1 MMPSARLALQL
12 EEARRR
18 PLCLARMRHD
28 FGQMGFYQ
36 PAQSGH
42 VGVVRLAGEQQ
53 TAELIL
59 HFSNS
64 ARQGL
69 LAHMSFFRCLG
80 EIERPAHRQ
89 KIANLLH
96 FHPDHPFWP
105 LPPSTDDLGMSLFA
119 GTTVVLRRLE

>member
-1 MMPSARLALQL
+1 
-12 EEARRR
+12 
-18 PLCLARMRHD
+18 MRHD
-28 FGQMGFYQ
+28 FGQMGFYH
-36 PAQSGH
+36 PAQAGH

-89 KIANLLH
+89 KIANFLH
-96 FHPDHPFWP
+96 FHPGYPFFG
-105 LPPSTDDLGMSLFA
+105 LYLDQTEDLRMSLFA
-119 GTTVVLRRLE
+119 GTTVVLGRPE